1 MPILRLKSLVCDEAQ
16 GIKDD
21 LYLKAQVD
29 SRESQVIWGAR
40 NVRDGAV
47 ARLGKALRFQ
57 DSVQVELWEHDRNQ
71 DDLFGSVEIRDD
83 QRGERCVTLRHIPN
97 PFIPGSSAAMY
108 QYDLY
113 YEVLGEANDRQFTL
127 TLHTLKCNDPAE
139 RKDNPYLLVNGRK
152 IWGPKGMK
160 KGQREGIGRHCTFR
174 NKATVELFD
183 YDRVG
188 SPDSRGS
195 QQIDMSRRQ
204 PGRFNLVFKKTRGRK
219 AKYTLDC
226 EVG

>member
-21 LYLKAQVD
+21 LYLKVQID
-29 SRESQVIWGAR
+29 SRESRVIWGAR
-40 NVRDGAV
+40 DVRDGAV
-47 ARLGKALRFQ
+47 ARLGKEISFR
-57 DSVQVELWEHDRNQ
+57 DSVHVELWEHDRKQ
-71 DDLFGSVEIRDD
+71 DDLFGSVEIGDD
-83 QRGERCVTLRHIPN
+83 QRGERSVTLRHFPN
-97 PFIPGSSAAMY
+97 PFIPGSSAARY
-108 QYDLY
+108 QYDLH
-113 YEVLGEANDRQFTL
+113 YEVLDQANDHRFTL

-139 RKDNPYLLVNGRK
+139 RKDNPYLLVDGRK

-160 KGQREGIGRHCTFR
+160 KGQREGIDRRCTFQ
-174 NKATVELFD
+174 NKATIELLD
-183 YDRVG
+183 YDKVG

-204 PGRFNLVFKKTRGRK
+204 PGRFNLVFQKTRGRK

-226 EVG
+226 EVR